1 MTIEQGEKTSSEL
14 VELEKQD
21 WNLRL
26 SAILLIFL
34 LTFSLLIF
42 FLPDLLNV
50 ERINVLKP
58 EELDRYLGFLGLL
71 VLMYAVYSM
80 RKHGEIKRLRYE
92 LMAKGMEVN
101 KLSQVLNELRN
112 IFELVATINIH
123 GDLGKVFDLIVKD
136 ICAAL
141 KADSSSVMLIE
152 ENIDTLLPKACRG
165 INDELF
171 SQSRVKLGE
180 GIAGWVVEEGK
191 PLLLNRDEDIKKFRN
206 VPKKLQSISS
216 AMCIPII
223 IDGKVTGVVNLNRY
237 RGKEK
242 FTERDLKLAQIFVHD
257 AAVAIRSARLM
268 EDSKQR
274 MVLEE
279 KNRLLFKFLSRYVPE
294 KMASQILEDPERYL
308 TLGGERVDLTILF
321 ADIRGFTHFAATNEP
336 EKVVETLNHI
346 FTELTKVVFANSG
359 YINKFIGDCLMSIYD
374 KQYTDGNEVFMA
386 LKTAVEMQGVFKK
399 IIEEQIHSNGLSLGI
414 GVNSGEVVIGNIGSE
429 DLMDY
434 TVIGDNVN
442 IALLLEEQAKGG
454 QILISRDTYQRI
466 QDKLEAKRLPPQPLR
481 GRAGEIEVYEVLGVK
496 K

>member
-1 MTIEQGEKTSSEL
+1 
-14 VELEKQD
+14 
-21 WNLRL
+21 
-26 SAILLIFL
+26 
-34 LTFSLLIF
+34 
-42 FLPDLLNV
+42 
-50 ERINVLKP
+50 
-58 EELDRYLGFLGLL
+58 
-71 VLMYAVYSM
+71 
-80 RKHGEIKRLRYE
+80 
-92 LMAKGMEVN
+92 
-101 KLSQVLNELRN
+101 
-112 IFELVATINIH
+112 
-123 GDLGKVFDLIVKD
+123 
-136 ICAAL
+136 
-141 KADSSSVMLIE
+141 
-152 ENIDTLLPKACRG
+152 
-165 INDELF
+165 
-171 SQSRVKLGE
+171 
-180 GIAGWVVEEGK
+180 
-191 PLLLNRDEDIKKFRN
+191 
-206 VPKKLQSISS
+206 
-216 AMCIPII
+216 
-223 IDGKVTGVVNLNRY
+223 VTGVVNLNRY

-279 KNRLLFKFLSRYVPE
+279 KNRLLFRFLSRYVPE
-294 KMASQILEDPERYL
+294 KMALQILEDPGRYL

-374 KQYTDGNEVFMA
+374 KQYTGGNEVFMA

-399 IIEEQIHSNGLSLGI
+399 IIEEQIHSNGLGLGI

-466 QDKLEAKRLPPQPLR
+466 QDKIEAKRLPPQPLR
-481 GRAGEIEVYEVLGVK
+481 GRAGEIEVYEMLGVK
-496 K
+496 E